1 MPVRK
6 TIPEKDGIYFITFTC
21 AQWLPLFQITNGY
34 DAVYNWF
41 NVLKQTGHYI
51 IGYTIMTNHVI
62 PAKQLTASLVMAK
75 GL

>member
-1 MPVRK
+1 MA
-6 TIPEKDGIYFITFTC
+6 FTLSHSSTTADKLC

-51 IGYTIMTNHVI
+51 IGYTIMTSHVHVVI
-62 PAKQLTASLVMAK
+62 AMRINTSVVISI
-75 GL
+75 G